1 MTVQRIVS
9 RLANWVPLSIRIA
22 LRGRRSSPSWLANTI
37 HSTLNSI
44 NGDRYPILPC
54 GGALKGFR
62 MKVDW
67 NLHRSFVYGSWEP
80 EVVEALEQHVRP
92 GITVLDIGAQSGY
105 FSLLLSK
112 LVGPRGKVIAFEPL
126 PANFRALEENVRL
139 NSLENVTIREE
150 AVGERSG
157 ETRFEFP
164 RQEPTLIAGPLLA
177 GDTQDV
183 LTVKGI
189 SLDDV
194 FFANAA
200 PVQFIKMD
208 VEGAEIEVLRGAR
221 QLLELAHPDM
231 LIELHNMEK
240 QTGPHPA
247 VVIVENLGYEVQW
260 LSEVASTA
268 HIFARWANKNS
279 RQSAEP

>member
-9 RLANWVPLSIRIA
+9 TLANWVPLNIRIA
-22 LRGRRSSPSWLANTI
+22 LRGRRSSPSWFANMI

-44 NGDRYPILPC
+44 NADRYPGILPC

-62 MKVDW
+62 MRVDW
-67 NLHRSFVYGSWEP
+67 KMHRSFVYGSWEP
-80 EVVEALEQHVRP
+80 EVVQVLERHVRP
-92 GITVLDIGAQSGY
+92 EMTVLDIGAQSGY

-126 PANFRALEENVRL
+126 PANFRILEENVRL
-139 NSLENVTIREE
+139 NSVRNVTIREE
-150 AVGERSG
+150 AVAERSG
-157 ETRFEFP
+157 DTRFEFP
-164 RQEPTLIAGPLLA
+164 RHEPTLIAGPLLA
-177 GDTQDV
+177 GDSQDV
-183 LTVKGI
+183 LTVRGV

-194 FFANAA
+194 FFANAV

-208 VEGAEIEVLRGAR
+208 VEGAETEVLSGAR

-231 LIELHNMEK
+231 LIELHHMEK

-247 VVIVENLGYEVQW
+247 VIIVENLGYEIQW
-260 LSEVASTA
+260 LSE
-268 HIFARWANKNS
+268 IRFDCPRLCPMG
-279 RQSAEP
+279 E